1 MNNNDETFKM
11 PVEIT
16 ESEMNQFR
24 PKLIKFNSLLLGRR
38 LIIPLSD
45 NLDLNYKAKIK
56 GDAEGLCTNKPL
68 KKYYTETVDIVS
80 SALAKN
86 PDGKLVVI
94 FNGDP
99 KLQYALT
106 GDTSAVMNATPQN
119 VNDAILEYESNGT
132 KTPFYDVRLVTE
144 HLEGL
149 NKLTIQAIDK
159 FIDELAC
166 QSQALTNIN
175 KLAKTDMD
183 EYLNSIG

>member
-1 MNNNDETFKM
+1 MEAKETFKM

-16 ESEMNQFR
+16 ENEMNQFR
-24 PKLIKFNSLLLGRR
+24 PKLIKFTGLLLGRR

-45 NLDLNYKAKIK
+45 NLDLKYKAKVK
-56 GDAEGLCTNKPL
+56 GDIEGLYTGKPL

-80 SALAKN
+80 SALSKN

-99 KLQYALT
+99 KLQFPLT
-106 GDTSAVMNATPQN
+106 GDTSEIINATPQN
-119 VNDAILEYESNGT
+119 INDAILEYEANGT

-149 NKLTIQAIDK
+149 NKMTMQSIEK
-159 FIDELAC
+159 FVDELAS
-166 QSQALTNIN
+166 QSQALSNIN
-175 KLAKTDMD
+175 KIAKNDME